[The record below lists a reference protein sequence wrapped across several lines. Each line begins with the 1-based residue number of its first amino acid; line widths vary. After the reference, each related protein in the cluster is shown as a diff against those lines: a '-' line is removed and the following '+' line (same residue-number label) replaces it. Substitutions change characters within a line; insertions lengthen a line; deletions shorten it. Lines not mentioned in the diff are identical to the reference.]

1 MRSDSKVATCWKISS
16 TLASTIINL
25 ALLLT
30 SYNSFHKS
38 QEGPFMSTVFF
49 IEITTYSSLQNSE
62 TKKQRNKETKKQRN
76 KETKKQRNKETKKQR
91 KWKVAGHSNLG

>member
-62 TKKQRNKETKKQRN
+62 TKKEKTKKQTN
-76 KETKKQRNKETKKQR
+76 KEKR